1 MADKPSE
8 KKTALHDALDEIDQ
22 RVETP
27 KYNARKKAEYDKA
40 VADAQKAASGPRHR
54 SIEERQ
60 AAALARLAK
69 AYNKGDS
76 EDVREEI
83 EKINLISQANA
94 ANIGGVVDDVKT
106 IGSAAKAAGAT
117 VSNARAAYNTVK
129 AKMSADAGRLGAKSL
144 IGKAAQNLFEFPV
157 FVSSSVPLE
166 YATAVNSL
174 LEQMYASFLQMA
186 VSINPVVSAS
196 DVKSG
201 KMFQGLKTDV
211 TKFME
216 YAEYDWQKAACHN
229 VVHMEDAIVEFDMI
243 SIADDE
249 SRMIV
254 EAADYDVMDSFSHYF
269 TEASSSNPRKVID
282 RIEDQIS
289 ELEDEED
296 QLLDDRRTGVIDNA
310 GLRRLPEL
318 RRELSQLRRN
328 ASDERRRL
336 SQSSDRAAAEKER
349 RANEAERK
357 ANEAHRESERKAN
370 EAERKANEAHRE
382 SERQLS
388 AEERRKAQEH
398 RDQLTRETEEEKKR
412 RHRREDEEDQRRRED
427 HQINMNDNR
436 RASEKH
442 KVDMKVKAPQML
454 DETKIN
460 KMNTMKPLMMTVGF
474 KVLGDDGRVSDM
486 IDYIVGVRTH
496 CRIVKAEV
504 LPDVAEYPLKEM
516 STLTRKAKW
525 RAGEI
530 KFLDFLFAKKEKK
543 QAAYDSRDVNRKWY
557 HRLYTLAHSKGSK
570 SIAGK
575 ITGKRTNEGLIP
587 NATIVITKADVDMIK
602 AEKGIDLL
610 RASSARAFCNELF
623 LMSFIVVDVDAQSIK
638 ILLPDINNDFE
649 VQSLGAVQ
657 KQIATLDTS
666 GAVSDS
672 VTKLMRGR

>member
-8 KKTALHDALDEIDQ
+8 KKTALREALDEIDQ

-60 AAALARLAK
+60 AAALERLAK
-69 AYNKGDS
+69 AYNKGES

-106 IGSAAKAAGAT
+106 IGGAAKAAGAT

-157 FVSSSVPLE
+157 FVSSSVPLD

-229 VVHMEDAIVEFDMI
+229 VVHMEDSIVEFDMI
-243 SIADDE
+243 NIPDDE
-249 SRMIV
+249 CRMIV
-254 EAADYDVMDSFSHYF
+254 EAAEYDLMDSFSHYF
-269 TEASSSNPRKVID
+269 TEASSSNPRHVID
-282 RIEDQIS
+282 RLEDQIS

-310 GLRRLPEL
+310 GLKRLPEL

-328 ASDERRRL
+328 VSDERRRL
-336 SQSSDRAAAEKER
+336 GQSSDRAAAEKER
-349 RANEAERK
+349 R
-357 ANEAHRESERKAN
+357 AN

-398 RDQLTRETEEEKKR
+398 RDQLTRETEEEKR
-412 RHRREDEEDQRRRED
+412 RRYRREDEEDQRRRED
-427 HQINMNDNR
+427 HQINMNENR
-436 RASEKH
+436 RAREKH